1 MRVLDEHEQP
11 FALGALEERT
21 DAVTDVARQIGVTI
35 RFEKGDFEG
44 GYCVLR
50 DQRLVLINRR
60 LMPSRK
66 ASLLALAL
74 QNMGLETI
82 FLKPALRQYI
92 EDEVVKASR
101 EAQ

>member
-1 MRVLDEHEQP
+1 MKS
-11 FALGALEERT
+11 EEIIEELQ
-21 DAVTDVARQIGVTI
+21 DVARQTGVTV

-44 GYCVLR
+44 GFCVLR
-50 DQRLVLINRR
+50 EQRLVLINKR

-74 QNMGLETI
+74 QSIGLETI

-92 EDEVVKASR
+92 EDETLKAAR

>member
-1 MRVLDEHEQP
+1 MKAEDL
-11 FALGALEERT
+11 LEELQ
-21 DAVTDVARQIGVTI
+21 DVARQIGVTI

-44 GYCVLR
+44 GFCILR

-74 QNMGLETI
+74 QNIGLEAVY
-82 FLKPALRQYI
+82 LKPAIRQYI
-92 EDEVVKASR
+92 EDEAVKATR
-101 EAQ
+101 EAR

>member
-1 MRVLDEHEQP
+1 MKAEDII
-11 FALGALEERT
+11 EELQ
-21 DAVTDVARQIGVTI
+21 DVARQIGVTI

-60 LMPSRK
+60 LMPTRK

-82 FLKPALRQYI
+82 FLKPAIRQYI
-92 EDEVVKASR
+92 EDEAVKADR
-101 EAQ
+101 EAR